1 VGVKLPGPLGGML
14 SGLWRTSACPPV
26 LGRAVV
32 SSVVWVAWVL
42 SSSAMIVSSVVAC
55 GSGDSVGEVVACSVE
70 PEGVLL
76 APCWPHPNEETST
89 TAAVIAA
96 KMADRYHLGT
106 ILRYSPEC
114 VEGEFCEV
122 ELPFYGVLRSSAS
135 KLRFSPTT
143 LQMTQVDCEVDQ
155 PVSGHRLPRRIR

>member
-1 VGVKLPGPLGGML
+1 
-14 SGLWRTSACPPV
+14 
-26 LGRAVV
+26 
-32 SSVVWVAWVL
+32 VVWVAWVL

-96 KMADRYHLGT
+96 KMANTYHLGT
-106 ILRYSPEC
+106 ILRYSPECVEPEC

-143 LQMTQVDCEVDQ
+143 LQMTQVDREVDQ

>member
-1 VGVKLPGPLGGML
+1 
-14 SGLWRTSACPPV
+14 
-26 LGRAVV
+26 
-32 SSVVWVAWVL
+32 VVWVGGVL

-114 VEGEFCEV
+114 VEGEFSEIGDPRC
-122 ELPFYGVLRSSAS
+122 
-135 KLRFSPTT
+135 
-143 LQMTQVDCEVDQ
+143 
-155 PVSGHRLPRRIR
+155 PRRCRMDNGAWVQAPTYSRRRTGGHARLQDA